1 MHLECFCNN
10 KRLWESFCLFFL
22 GQRRKERRIEE
33 ERKGKEKGRK
43 EGNREREKDQ
53 KGKKGGT
60 KEKEEGKGRREIK
73 KGRTDTASELDT
85 PRFKFQLHYLR
96 DV

>member
-1 MHLECFCNN
+1 MGVF
-10 KRLWESFCLFFL
+10 LFVFFRTEKK
-22 GQRRKERRIEE
+22 GKKDRGGE
-33 ERKGKEKGRK
+33 EREGKGKEGGKQG
-43 EGNREREKDQ
+43 EKDQ

-60 KEKEEGKGRREIK
+60 KEKEEGKRRREIK

-85 PRFKFQLHYLR
+85 PSFKFQLHYLR